1 MAALCLVCMT
11 PQLAR
16 WYQQGRDIMTPEAAC
31 WKGDGRVPQTQ
42 KWTGIQTMK
51 SFFQK
56 GDALIWYPGKWI
68 YPASGNK
75 SVRQSRC
82 FKLLAGR
89 PLGSTQFFF
98 KHPQKK
104 PVWHYWTELRKSVE
118 ALHGMP
124 ASSIFVPIRN
134 RMCVGAHH
142 CSSVCD
148 CFWRYTPNQ
157 T

>member
-31 WKGDGRVPQTQ
+31 WKGDSRVPQTQ

-75 SVRQSRC
+75 ACANPDASNFWQVALWVPPSFSSNIPRRS
-82 FKLLAGR
+82 LYG
-89 PLGSTQFFF
+89 T
-98 KHPQKK
+98 
-104 PVWHYWTELRKSVE
+104 TELRKSVG
-118 ALHGMP
+118 ALHRMS
-124 ASSIFVPIRN
+124 ASSIFVPVRN
-134 RMCVGAHH
+134 RMYLWAHH

-148 CFWRYTPNQ
+148 YFGRYTPNQ